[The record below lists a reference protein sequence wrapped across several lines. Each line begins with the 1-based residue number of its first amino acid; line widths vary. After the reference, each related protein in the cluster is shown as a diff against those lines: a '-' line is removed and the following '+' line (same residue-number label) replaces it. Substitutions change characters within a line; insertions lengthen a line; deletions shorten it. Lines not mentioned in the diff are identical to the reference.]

1 MLDFFRQKGL
11 TSVIYGV
18 IIVGMILVFILGF
31 NPSAGKKTGSVSEAC
46 AARVHGS
53 CIEPKAHRAAYR
65 LVFSRGT
72 GTMKQATAS
81 RLVLEGLIERELL
94 GIEASRLGL
103 TVSEEEIT
111 DSIFHGFVLVSMP
124 SDQLQMQMGLGIQ
137 DGRVNVGFKD
147 PKTKAFDMK
156 TYERMVKQITG
167 RSPTEF
173 REWQGREIL
182 AAKMRDLIK
191 APVRVADDEALD
203 RYKTERTTSTVNYAV
218 VRRSWLEKYAIPGE
232 AKDIDAWAKDKTNL
246 TQIKV
251 PVRHILV
258 KFAGEK
264 PEEHDAA
271 KVKAQGIFDRVKKGE
286 DFTKLAKEFSDDPGS
301 KDKGGMYPGEM
312 VEQFVEP
319 FKKAVESVKPG
330 ELVPYLVE
338 TQFGYH
344 VIRRDEASKED
355 IAKAYRQAK
364 SLELSKVVAS
374 KIASDMKSGKSGDDA
389 AKAAIAQYGT
399 VKPAQPAQ
407 PPQPP
412 APKPAGAAGKGD
424 GGAGD
429 AGASAA
435 ADAGPAAP
443 VYTAETDPERPQLN
457 TSSAFNRGGD
467 PIPAISGE
475 ASSAV
480 TGFAFGAGSKVG
492 DVTTDP
498 IRTDDGFLVV
508 QLKDQ
513 KPATKDE
520 FDKERDQYMQQLLF
534 AKKAEALGNY
544 TRRLR
549 EANKAEIKIDDNNVM
564 GAKSDAGAS
573 PNEEEDEGP

>member
-11 TSVIYGV
+11 TSIIYGV
-18 IIVGMILVFILGF
+18 IIVGMILVFVLGF
-31 NPSAGKKTGSVSEAC
+31 NPSAGKKLGTVSEAC

-72 GTMKQATAS
+72 GQMKQAAAS
-81 RLVLEGLIERELL
+81 RVVLEGLIERELL
-94 GIEASRLGL
+94 VTEAQRLGL
-103 TVSEEEIT
+103 TVSEDEIT
-111 DSIFHGFVLVSMP
+111 DSIFHGFVLVSLP
-124 SDQLQMQMGLGIQ
+124 SDQVQMQQSLGLN

-147 PKTKAFDMK
+147 PKTKQFDMK

-173 REWQGREIL
+173 REWQSREIL
-182 AAKMRDLIK
+182 AGKMRDLVR
-191 APVRVADDEALD
+191 APVRVAEDEALD
-203 RYKTERTTSTVNYAV
+203 RYKIERTTATVNYAV
-218 VRRSWLEKYAIPGE
+218 VRRSWLEKYAISGD
-232 AKDIDAWAKDKTNL
+232 AKDVDAWAKDKVNL

-258 KFAGEK
+258 KFTGEK
-264 PEEHDAA
+264 PEEKDASKA
-271 KVKAQGIFDRVKKGE
+271 KAQGIFDRVKKGE
-286 DFTKLAKEFSDDPGS
+286 DFAKLAKEFSEDPGS
-301 KDKGGMYPGEM
+301 KDKGGQYPGEM

-344 VIRRDEASKED
+344 VIKRDEATKDD
-355 IAKAYRQAK
+355 ILKAYKQAK
-364 SLELSKVVAS
+364 SLDLSKQVAA
-374 KIASDMKSGKSGDDA
+374 KIAADIKSGKTGEDA
-389 AKAAIAQYGT
+389 IKAAIAQYGII
-399 VKPAQPAQ
+399 KPAE
-407 PPQPP
+407 
-412 APKPAGAAGKGD
+412 PKPAAAPAAAKGD

-435 ADAGPAAP
+435 ADAAPPAP

-475 ASSAV
+475 ASQAV
-480 TGFAFGAGSKVG
+480 TAFSFTSKAG
-492 DVTTDP
+492 DVTAEP

-508 QLKDQ
+508 QLKDLS
-513 KPATKDE
+513 PATKE
-520 FDKERDQYMQQLLF
+520 AFDKERDQYMQALLF

-544 TRRLR
+544 TRRMR
-549 EANKAEIKIDDNNVM
+549 EANKAEVKIDENNVM

-573 PNEEEDEGP
+573 HEEEDEGP